1 MPGSSAPDGNGR
13 AATAFAD
20 KTGDLRR
27 CQQAGEAQD
36 ALVLRQGLRR
46 HEDIRVRIALG
57 TLQRERIPSRVE
69 PGLQGI
75 IAIDD
80 RHIDVVEG
88 ARQLRRGDFD
98 KAEVSWVP
106 GDVLHRCERP
116 VSTRMEPDQSARL
129 EELQPPAEIRDVVRQ
144 GDARLSRHRLEGLQA
159 PGVDPEGL
167 DMDGGDHREADP
179 ELRLFRAQVRHVLEE
194 IRVGVTV
201 AQEAVRADIAGGFD
215 ECQGKPWI
223 ERPFDELEDLRM
235 RNRGGDHTEGR
246 SGSGYAGGQR
256 KRSG

>member
-1 MPGSSAPDGNGR
+1 MRSSCAKACVVTRTFAYGLPSARSSTSASRAGTSPDS
-13 AATAFAD
+13 T
-20 KTGDLRR
+20 
-27 CQQAGEAQD
+27 
-36 ALVLRQGLRR
+36 
-46 HEDIRVRIALG
+46 
-57 TLQRERIPSRVE
+57 
-69 PGLQGI
+69 
-75 IAIDD
+75 IDD
-80 RHIDVVEG
+80 RYIDVVEG

-116 VSTRMEPDQSARL
+116 VSTRMEPDQSAHL
-129 EELQPPAEIRDVVRQ
+129 EELQPPAEVRDVVRQ

-167 DMDGGDHREADP
+167 DMDGGDHRESDP
-179 ELRLFRAQVRHVLEE
+179 ELPLFRAQVRHVLEE
-194 IRVGVTV
+194 VRVGVAV
-201 AQEAVRADIAGGFD
+201 AQERVRANIAGGFD
-215 ECQGKPWI
+215 ECRGKPWN

-246 SGSGYAGGQR
+246 SGSSSAGGQR